1 MLTVVHPWIVRRR
14 YEEDRRKER
23 SKADIENVDDILR
36 SGDHLRCRC
45 SVKYSEVAVLKCCLV
60 IRFHFFLLSFLH
72 VGFRSIWVEDW
83 TSFLVTRNFY
93 SLLNLRLHDARLK

>member
-1 MLTVVHPWIVRRR
+1 MIFFAA
-14 YEEDRRKER
+14 EIIFD
-23 SKADIENVDDILR
+23 
-36 SGDHLRCRC
+36 
-45 SVKYSEVAVLKCCLV
+45 VAVPLNIVKSRLKCCLV

-72 VGFRSIWVEDW
+72 VGFRSIWVKDW